1 MANRSDFIQR
11 FAMPLLA
18 AILLSAVLAAHLT
31 PARPTTPPPGHTI
44 ADPLPAPAPSA
55 VDYREML
62 GWHLFGVRASENAAK
77 PDPAPAAAIDDAN
90 LPPASIDLKL
100 SGIAYSVDQTR
111 AYAILG
117 GTDGVQK
124 QYGVGKTIKDDIVI
138 ERIRPRSVVLKHA
151 GRLEALTLPQEST
164 SKGAPPARYSANGLP
179 PGLNMNTRAIPA
191 LNQNAPAPP
200 PVIMAPESPPLEP
213 LPESLPESMP
223 EPPTMPDA
231 N

>member
-18 AILLSAVLAAHLT
+18 AILLTAVLATHLT
-31 PARPTTPPPGHTI
+31 PARPTAPGPGH
-44 ADPLPAPAPSA
+44 AVAAPLPTPAPSSA
-55 VDYREML
+55 NYHEML
-62 GWHLFGVRASENAAK
+62 GWHLFGARPSENTAK
-77 PDPAPAAAIDDAN
+77 SDPAPAAAIDDAN

-117 GTDGVQK
+117 GADGVQK

-164 SKGAPPARYSANGLP
+164 SKGVPPSRYSANGLP
-179 PGLNMNTRAIPA
+179 PGLNMNTRAIPS
-191 LNQNAPAPP
+191 LNQNAAAPLPA
-200 PVIMAPESPPLEP
+200 IMAPESPPLEP
-213 LPESLPESMP
+213 LPESMP